1 MVEQKKTLHAS
12 PTWLVQFGER
22 LERARGHIGLTQTEL
37 AGSELSKSFVSLLE
51 TARSYP
57 SVETLLVLAG
67 RSGVSAG
74 SLLLESA
81 DLRLDTALSL
91 LSLAGGTVWRR
102 PAWAR
107 GLLQTVEEL
116 LPDVPLR
123 IRSEVLFLRGITF
136 VAENRLK
143 EAEAQAEEAR
153 RFAQKAKFAPGEARA
168 TALLGHVSLLRREF
182 PSAMTQLSDAVAEF
196 RASGSLRSEFG
207 IRTLLWLGTTSI
219 QAGRVRHARGVYEKA
234 RRLAARLRLRTL
246 EGRALWGLGHQAWV
260 EGDLG
265 KAARLLRE
273 ARAVFEETEDLVEL
287 GEVTRN
293 LGVLLRE
300 QGKLAESAKALEHAI
315 RLSEDAGNLR
325 MRSNALHEMARLR
338 LQVGD
343 LEEADAC
350 AQTAAKLAH
359 AAGDRDH
366 RAHGI
371 ALLGRIAGARG
382 DRPAALRK
390 LRQAARIFASI
401 GLKDAAAEVKRDL
414 ALLRSAQAPE
424 TIADH
429 YLAQAIGKAPS
440 RPGRRRPARHPARR
454 P

>member
-22 LERARGHIGLTQTEL
+22 LERARGHTGLTQTDL

-57 SVETLLVLAG
+57 SVETLLLLAG
-67 RSGVSAG
+67 RSGVSVG

-91 LSLAGGTVWRR
+91 LSVAGDALWRR

-107 GLLQTVEEL
+107 GLLRTVEEL

-123 IRSEVLFLRGITF
+123 IRSEVLFLRGLTF
-136 VAENRLK
+136 VAENQLK
-143 EAEAQAEEAR
+143 EAQTQGDEAR
-153 RFAQKAKFAPGEARA
+153 RFAQKAKFAPGVARA
-168 TALLGHVSLLRREF
+168 TALLGHVSMLRRDV
-182 PSAMTQLSDAVAEF
+182 PSAMTQLSDAVEGF
-196 RASGSLRSEFG
+196 RGSGSLRSEFG

-219 QAGRVRHARGVYEKA
+219 HAGRVRYARGVYEKA
-234 RRLAARLRLRTL
+234 RRLAARLRLRSL

-273 ARAVFEETEDLVEL
+273 AKAVFEKTEDLVDL
-287 GEVTRN
+287 GEVMRN

-300 QGKLAESAKALEHAI
+300 QGKLSESSKALEHAI
-315 RLSEDAGNLR
+315 RLAEDAGNLR
-325 MRSNALHEMARLR
+325 MRSSALQELARLH
-338 LQVGD
+338 LQLGD
-343 LEEADAC
+343 VEKAEAH
-350 AQTAAKLAH
+350 AQTAATLAH
-359 AAGDRDH
+359 AAGDKDH
-366 RAHGI
+366 RARGI

-382 DRPAALRK
+382 DRPAALRQ
-390 LRQAARIFASI
+390 LRQAARIFGSLR
-401 GLKDAAAEVKRDL
+401 LKDAAAEVKRDL
-414 ALLRSAQAPE
+414 ALLRSAQPPE

-440 RPGRRRPARHPARR
+440 RPSARRPAIHPARR

>member
-1 MVEQKKTLHAS
+1 MVEQKKTLHIS

-22 LERARGHIGLTQTEL
+22 LERARGHIGLTQTDL

-57 SVETLLVLAG
+57 SVETLLLLAG
-67 RSGVSAG
+67 RSGVSVG

-91 LSLAGGTVWRR
+91 LSVAGGTVWRR

-107 GLLQTVEEL
+107 GLLRTVEEL
-116 LPDVPLR
+116 LPDVPLL
-123 IRSEVLFLRGITF
+123 IRSEVFFLRGITF
-136 VAENRLK
+136 VAENQLK

-153 RFAQKAKFAPGEARA
+153 LFAQKAKFAPGVARA
-168 TALLGHVSLLRREF
+168 TALLGHVSLLRREY
-182 PSAMTQLSDAVAEF
+182 PNAMAQLGDAVAGF

-219 QAGRVRHARGVYEKA
+219 QAGRVRSARAVYDKA
-234 RRLAARLRLRTL
+234 RRLAARLHLRSL

-273 ARAVFEETEDLVEL
+273 AKAVFEETEDLVEL

-300 QGKLAESAKALEHAI
+300 QGKLAESAKALERAI
-315 RLSEDAGNLR
+315 RLAEDAGNLR
-325 MRSNALHEMARLR
+325 MRSSALRELARLH
-338 LQVGD
+338 LQLGD
-343 LEEADAC
+343 LEKAGADAQMAATL
-350 AQTAAKLAH
+350 AQ
-359 AAGDRDH
+359 AAGDRHH
-366 RAHGI
+366 RAHSI

-382 DRPAALRK
+382 DRPAALRQ
-390 LRQAARIFASI
+390 LRQASRIFES
-401 GLKDAAAEVKRDL
+401 LRLEDAAAEVKRDL

-440 RPGRRRPARHPARR
+440 RPRGRRSARHPVRR